1 MKKTIV
7 VTLGYSEW
15 PVVSSLLKHG
25 LEKGDKIT
33 AVVPSKTDARSQSAI
48 NEIKNFLSKF
58 ATDVEL
64 EIFSVNV
71 HDFDKAVSQLI
82 KFIRKEKEEG
92 RNLYV
97 NLSGGM
103 RVLILEVFT
112 ALILSGVTDLVA
124 ELVTEDKSE
133 VVFPSLWSL
142 NLFSYLDRLDF
153 QILSLASNEQNI
165 IAIAKAVRKPVST
178 VYRRV
183 VAMEKNGL
191 VRTVKKDRMRK
202 VVLTPL
208 GRIISDSHV
217 S

>member
-71 HDFDKAVSQLI
+71 HDFDKAVSQLM